1 MNNKLKIKVCGMREA
16 ENIKALCN
24 LPIDYIGF
32 IFYAKSPRCI
42 VEKNSTLLPPT
53 IKETGVFVNASLEE
67 IRDKK
72 EEFNLQVIQLHG
84 NETPDF
90 CAQVRQ
96 MNITTFK
103 AFGIDDEFEWKKLDM
118 YQDVVDY
125 FLFDTKSN
133 TYGGT
138 GNTFNWNKLLDNPYD
153 KPYFLS
159 GGISIE
165 NIKEAANF
173 KDERLYGLDLN
184 SKFEISAALKNIE
197 LLTQALS
204 IIK

>member
-1 MNNKLKIKVCGMREA
+1 MREA

-32 IFYAKSPRCI
+32 IFYAKSPRAI
-42 VEKNSTLLPPT
+42 INNTTTLIPPS
-53 IKETGVFVNASLEE
+53 INKTGVFVNASIEE
-67 IRDKK
+67 ISNRKDIFGL
-72 EEFNLQVIQLHG
+72 ETIQLHG
-84 NETPDF
+84 NESPLF
-90 CAQVRQ
+90 CEQVRQ
-96 MNITTFK
+96 LNVTTFK
-103 AFGIDDEFEWKKLDM
+103 AFGVDEAVDWKTVDA

-125 FLFDTKSN
+125 FLFDTKSIH
-133 TYGGT
+133 YGGT
-138 GNTFNWNKLLDNPYD
+138 GSTFNWDKLLENPYD
-153 KPYFLS
+153 KPYLLS
-159 GGISIE
+159 GGISID

-184 SKFEISAALKNIE
+184 SKFETKAALKNIE